1 MEARN
6 GSCKESSR
14 LFGLYLPALQETE
27 AVPRGAGRL
36 LSDIDVTTDKAAR
49 DEMVKKTGQMSVPVI
64 FIDGE
69 MIIGFEEDR
78 LKKALG
84 LAA

>member
-1 MEARN
+1 MEAAKKVLVY
-6 GSCKESSR
+6 SVSTCPHCKR
-14 LFGLYLPALQETE
+14 LKQFLGE
-27 AVPRGAGRL
+27 RGV
-36 LSDIDVTTDKAAR
+36 SFQDIDVTADKAAR

-84 LAA
+84 LPA